1 MNEWVFF
8 IGWIVALAG
17 GLLLGWNKDS
27 FRRKSPEEEA
37 LLFLEELHA
46 GRELNSRAH
55 MEYLEHLQNVRAT
68 YPKAYSAWLR
78 KHPNTPWD

>member
-8 IGWIVALAG
+8 ISWIVAIAWTLR
-17 GLLLGWNKDS
+17 LSWNKDS

-55 MEYLEHLQNVRAT
+55 MEYLEQLQNVRAT